1 MTQPL
6 SIDSLQVML
15 RKLDCNSPDCK
26 DKISLLRAMADSAC
40 DKGQISRK
48 QWRILYEELAKIQ
61 EKHIEL
67 QPISCRHALR
77 YGRDVPY

>member
-6 SIDSLQVML
+6 SIDSLYVL
-15 RKLDCNSPDCK
+15 LHKLDFYSPDCRER
-26 DKISLLRAMADSAC
+26 ISLLRAMADSAC

-48 QWRILYEELAKIQ
+48 EWRNLYEELAKIQ
-61 EKHIEL
+61 EKHMEL

-77 YGRDVPY
+77 YDRHEST